1 MRLFW
6 ICAVKVSIC
15 SIYLQHPGYMVREM
29 VSNDQSKFSVA
40 PGNFHSYKL
49 GQNILKLSELMV
61 ICRLTR
67 HYILNPQWSAAF
79 NLPNYQVWQNSNYS
93 TQFDI
98 ICSKS
103 YVILYVLQNLIFF
116 HSYIFRASSTVPSG
130 GCKFYSFKH
139 RKRLISLKLIRSYS
153 HSMILTRQKE
163 TARIWQFHFLVIC
176 TYYKWLNLFLLNLT
190 H

>member
-1 MRLFW
+1 
-6 ICAVKVSIC
+6 
-15 SIYLQHPGYMVREM
+15 MVREM
-29 VSNDQSKFSVA
+29 VSNDPSKFSVA

-79 NLPNYQVWQNSNYS
+79 NLPNYQVWQNSNNS

-139 RKRLISLKLIRSYS
+139 RKKADISEAYTGFCVHVERPSHTRTVWFWPGKKKLRVYGSFTS
-153 HSMILTRQKE
+153 L
-163 TARIWQFHFLVIC
+163 
-176 TYYKWLNLFLLNLT
+176 LFV
-190 H
+190 HIISD

>member
-1 MRLFW
+1 
-6 ICAVKVSIC
+6 
-15 SIYLQHPGYMVREM
+15 MVREM
-29 VSNDQSKFSVA
+29 VSNDPSKFSVA

-130 GCKFYSFKH
+130 GCKFYRFKH
-139 RKRLISLKLIRSYS
+139 RKGWYLWSLYGFLRSCRETESYS

-163 TARIWQFHFLVIC
+163 TARIWQFHFFVIC
-176 TYYKWLNLFLLNLT
+176 TYYKWLNLFLLNLSKQKT
-190 H
+190 AFF